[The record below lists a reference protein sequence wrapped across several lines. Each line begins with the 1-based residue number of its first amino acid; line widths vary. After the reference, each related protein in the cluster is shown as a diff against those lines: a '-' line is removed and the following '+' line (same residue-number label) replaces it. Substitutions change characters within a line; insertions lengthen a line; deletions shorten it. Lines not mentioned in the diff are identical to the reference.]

1 MHVITRQDRSSESLV
16 LPPPSTSLGPSSA
29 QSPSSSYTRRALLS
43 RSTHHTTP
51 PSPLNP
57 VNGIFCN
64 RTETNYHSTPRE
76 RAEHNKAQGRDGSAE
91 AAVPPA
97 AALTLSS
104 CLRWQPTGTGCHRS
118 NTYVRDDVNI
128 IQKTPHGV
136 PASQVEAIR
145 TYANVR
151 YFALLMYSESMI
163 LTRRSSERRHGLTHT
178 RRLLAATSLQT
189 SSLPA
194 VRQSRP
200 PSPTT
205 ATTANAMAG
214 TSTPSGPGEVH
225 GSGIKSR
232 PAETPFLPRSHERR
246 STSMRLKR
254 GENAGN
260 WLPRTWTRR
269 GRLLPRK

>member
-97 AALTLSS
+97 AALALSS

-136 PASQVEAIR
+136 PASQVEAVR

-189 SSLPA
+189 SSRQRFGSHARLPQQPRLPPTQWPELVHRA
-194 VRQSRP
+194 DQEKCMGVGSR
-200 PSPTT
+200 
-205 ATTANAMAG
+205 AD
-214 TSTPSGPGEVH
+214 
-225 GSGIKSR
+225 R
-232 PAETPFLPRSHERR
+232 PRHLSCLGHMKEDLHR
-246 STSMRLKR
+246 
-254 GENAGN
+254 
-260 WLPRTWTRR
+260 
-269 GRLLPRK
+269 